1 MKERLYEILNEEKV
15 HEIIPFLK
23 QLSSEEKKTLVP
35 TIKKM
40 DREINKIIMTKNS
53 YHTAGSVNQH
63 SIIDIASFVCMDQK
77 NFGKNYWSIFRNAEQ
92 AEQILE
98 WGCPDWFSDFINDSI
113 DAEFTA
119 FNYKDILGWT
129 EKGYV
134 QPKPE
139 LLGYHLSNYPV
150 VDLNHHPD
158 TLKTHFWYLCEYPS
172 KSLPFQKEW
181 FPLIQKLVAE
191 QKIERKRFL
200 RECLLASNRNFNK
213 NVTGWFMDS
222 FTALKP
228 TDEELVELQDDLLAG
243 LSSAQSKA
251 VNTILTHLKKIV
263 GTSDFKSD
271 EFSHYLPN
279 LLSSEVKTVVIASLM
294 LTEKIFQK
302 KIIDPEMLGM
312 ALSTAFVSKDDGIQS
327 KAAKIIQ
334 RYIPA
339 SENMMEALSHYSD
352 NILTNVRPVLAKY
365 IEEKQPE
372 LEVITSKQ
380 LSLIT
385 DENKVKVLESFE
397 DLMFFLPL
405 AIDDPYSH
413 HCDIALDGFIRFAND
428 VDAESV
434 KLIEPVFLKACKTIA
449 KWEVPYLNVLL
460 CNLIINYGLS
470 LLGKYPIQL
479 KNLEKIYQKTRDE
492 EASREVYSNYQKK
505 LGPVENVG
513 AECPTMEAF
522 KEIAIYI
529 NHKIK
534 LGDNTPLLFTTTHS
548 PCWIS
553 PVSLVEKFEIYQ
565 NKNIEPNH
573 LDVQLA
579 LQRCALDNISE
590 ALQLAEKKLKG
601 EYKDLLLFFFGKNV
615 TPKGKFEHHSWWMT
629 AGITRSPETTFKE
642 FNDFGYDTIP
652 SEFFSGNYNW
662 KTIDSKKNSYY
673 PVELNIE
680 IPKYHLEKRKGPLFL
695 EYFVAEQKELT
706 EIPALMWCFPNTLGN
721 ALAKVIKYC
730 LFYSGIAEVYERN
743 LVLHTAQALYQ
754 IKKPLD
760 SMGHLFL
767 GTIFLDGDKTIRGTA
782 AEIWL
787 EHVSHKMIDN
797 AQLGKVVGL
806 HEKLEWAP
814 VKRLTD
820 LMQHHM
826 LNVSKDHNM
835 ALEELIS
842 NILLQMDQPVTN
854 LKKLLE
860 IYHEVLALNQSEAN
874 KQVIEKLNDWKENS
888 SLKKICN
895 LLLKK

>member
-77 NFGKNYWSIFRNAEQ
+77 NFGKNYWSFFRNAEQ

-150 VDLNHHPD
+150 VDLDQHPD

-222 FTALKP
+222 FTILKP

-243 LSSAQSKA
+243 LSSPQSKA
-251 VNTILTHLKKIV
+251 VNTILAHLKKIV
-263 GTSDFKSD
+263 GTQEFKSD

-294 LTEKIFQK
+294 LTEKIFQR

-352 NILTNVRPVLAKY
+352 NILTNVRPILAKY

-372 LEVITSKQ
+372 LEVITSEK
-380 LSLIT
+380 LSLT
-385 DENKVKVLESFE
+385 AEENKVKVLESFE

-428 VDAESV
+428 VDTESV

-460 CNLIINYGLS
+460 CNLIINYGLD
-470 LLGKYPIQL
+470 LLGKYPLQL
-479 KNLEKIYQKTRDE
+479 KNLEKIYRKTQDE
-492 EASREVYSNYQKK
+492 EASRETYSNYQKK

-529 NHKIK
+529 NHKVK
-534 LGDNTPLLFTTTHS
+534 LGDNTPLLFTVTHS

-553 PVSLVEKFEIYQ
+553 PVSLVEKLEIYQ

-579 LQRCALDNISE
+579 FQRCALDNTSE
-590 ALQLAEKKLKG
+590 AIQLVEQKLKG
-601 EYKDLLLFFFGKNV
+601 EYKDLLLFFLGKNE
-615 TPKGKFEHHSWWMT
+615 TPKGKFEHPSWWMT
-629 AGITRSPETTFKE
+629 AGITRSPETVFKE
-642 FNDFGYDTIP
+642 FKEFGYNNIP
-652 SEFFSGNYNW
+652 VEFFSGNYSW

-673 PVELNIE
+673 PVELNIV
-680 IPKYHLEKRKGPLFL
+680 IPKYHLQKRKDPLFL

-760 SMGHLFL
+760 SMGYLFL

-826 LNVSKDHNM
+826 LNVSKDHNI

-842 NILLQMDQPVTN
+842 NILLQMEQPVTN

>member
-129 EKGYV
+129 EKGYIK
-134 QPKPE
+134 PKPE

-150 VDLNHHPD
+150 ADLYHHPD
-158 TLKTHFWYLCEYPS
+158 TLSTHFWYLCEYPS

-181 FPLIQKLVAE
+181 FPLIQKLVADK
-191 QKIERKRFL
+191 KIERKRFL
-200 RECLLASNRNFNK
+200 RECLLAANRNFNK

-243 LSSAQSKA
+243 LSSPQSKA
-251 VNTILTHLKKIV
+251 VNTLLTHLKKIV
-263 GTSDFKSD
+263 GTSEFKSD

-279 LLSSEVKTVVIASLM
+279 LLSSEIKTVVIASLM

-327 KAAKIIQ
+327 KAAKIIH

-372 LEVITSKQ
+372 LDVITSEQ

-385 DENKVKVLESFE
+385 DGNKVKVLESFE

-449 KWEVPYLNVLL
+449 KWEVPYLNILL

-470 LLGKYPIQL
+470 LLGKYPLQL

-505 LGPVENVG
+505 LGPIENVG

-522 KEIAIYI
+522 KEIAIYV

-534 LGDNTPLLFTTTHS
+534 LGDDTPLLFTTTHS

-553 PVSLVEKFEIYQ
+553 PEILVEKFEIYQ
-565 NKNIEPNH
+565 NKNIEPHH
-573 LDVQLA
+573 LDLQLA
-579 LQRCALDNISE
+579 LQRCALDNTSQ
-590 ALQLAEKKLKG
+590 ALQQVEKKLKG
-601 EYKDLLLFFFGKNV
+601 EYKDLLLFFFGRNV
-615 TPKGKFEHHSWWMT
+615 TPKGIFEHPSWWMT
-629 AGITRSPETTFKE
+629 AGITRSPETIFKE
-642 FNDFGYDTIP
+642 FKDFGYDTIP
-652 SEFFSGNYNW
+652 VEFFSGNYSW

-673 PVELNIE
+673 PVELNIV
-680 IPKYHLEKRKGPLFL
+680 IPKYHLEKRKEPLFL

-760 SMGHLFL
+760 PMGYLFL

-826 LNVSKDHNM
+826 LNVSKDHNI
-835 ALEELIS
+835 ALEEFIS
-842 NILLQMDQPVTN
+842 NILLQMEQPITN

-874 KQVIEKLNDWKENS
+874 QQVIEKLNDWKENS